1 MSPTA
6 RVKERIAELTRPTG
20 EEDLMAVDYPTPRF
34 SLSTTAAVAAA
45 ALACLGCLL
54 WWAVSSLGQG
64 SAQADFAA
72 LADDSA
78 PNGPASSGPVPSGSV
93 DARSTDDGAATSP
106 GSQPKSPKSPKHAA
120 VTRATVTGATVDA
133 GAYSAD
139 DIVVSVVGLVQ
150 NPGIMT
156 LPDGSRAADALS
168 VAGVLPEADLVRI
181 NHAELLSDGQ
191 QLVVLGPDDPAP
203 PVSGSATG
211 YAGAGSAGTGQGA
224 STGPISL
231 NTATVAE
238 LTALHGVGDA
248 TASAIIEFRESH
260 GGFASVEQLLEVT
273 GIGPAKFS
281 RLQDEV
287 TV

>member
-20 EEDLMAVDYPTPRF
+20 EEDLMAVDYPKPRF
-34 SLSTTAAVAAA
+34 SLSTTAVAAAA
-45 ALACLGCLL
+45 ALACLACLL

-72 LADDSA
+72 LADGSA
-78 PNGPASSGPVPSGSV
+78 PNGFV
-93 DARSTDDGAATSP
+93 DARSTDDAAATSQD
-106 GSQPKSPKSPKHAA
+106 SEPKSPKHAA
-120 VTRATVTGATVDA
+120 VTGAAAAGATVDA
-133 GAYSAD
+133 GAHSAD

-156 LPDGSRAADALS
+156 LPDGSRAADALA

-203 PVSGSATG
+203 PVSGNGTG
-211 YAGAGSAGTGQGA
+211 DIGAGSAGTGQGA
-224 STGPISL
+224 GTGPISL

-238 LTALHGVGDA
+238 LTALHGVGEA

-260 GGFASVEQLLEVT
+260 GGFASVDQLLEVT

>member
-1 MSPTA
+1 MSPTT

-20 EEDLMAVDYPTPRF
+20 EEDLMAVDYPQPRF

-54 WWAVSSLGQG
+54 WWAVSSLEHG
-64 SAQADFAA
+64 SAQADFVA

-78 PNGPASSGPVPSGSV
+78 PSGSASSGSVLSGSV
-93 DARSTDDGAATSP
+93 DARSTDDAAATSP
-106 GSQPKSPKSPKHAA
+106 DSEPKSPKHAA
-120 VTRATVTGATVDA
+120 VTGAAVDA
-133 GAYSAD
+133 YAHSAD

-156 LPDGSRAADALS
+156 LPDGSRAADALA

-191 QLVVLGPDDPAP
+191 QLVVLSPDDPAP
-203 PVSGSATG
+203 PVSGSGTG
-211 YAGAGSAGTGQGA
+211 DAGTGQSA
-224 STGPISL
+224 STRPISL

-260 GGFASVEQLLEVT
+260 GGFASVEQLVEVT

>member
-1 MSPTA
+1 MSPTT

-20 EEDLMAVDYPTPRF
+20 EEDLMAVDYPQPRF

-54 WWAVSSLGQG
+54 WWAVSSLEHG
-64 SAQADFAA
+64 SAQADFVA

-78 PNGPASSGPVPSGSV
+78 PSGSASSGSV
-93 DARSTDDGAATSP
+93 DARSTDDAAATSP
-106 GSQPKSPKSPKHAA
+106 DSEPKSPKHAA
-120 VTRATVTGATVDA
+120 VTGAAVDA
-133 GAYSAD
+133 YAHSAD

-156 LPDGSRAADALS
+156 LPDGSRAADALA

-203 PVSGSATG
+203 PVSGSGTG
-211 YAGAGSAGTGQGA
+211 DAGTGQSA
-224 STGPISL
+224 STRPISL

-260 GGFASVEQLLEVT
+260 GGFASVEQLVEVT

>member
-20 EEDLMAVDYPTPRF
+20 EEDLMAVDYPKPRF
-34 SLSTTAAVAAA
+34 SLSTAAAVAAA
-45 ALACLGCLL
+45 GLAFLGCLL

-64 SAQADFAA
+64 SGQADFAA
-72 LADDSA
+72 LAEDSA
-78 PNGPASSGPVPSGSV
+78 PSGS
-93 DARSTDDGAATSP
+93 AGASSTDDAHSTDDAAATSP
-106 GSQPKSPKSPKHAA
+106 GSEQKSPKHAA
-120 VTRATVTGATVDA
+120 VTGTVDA
-133 GAYSAD
+133 GAHSSD

-156 LPDGSRAADALS
+156 LPDGSRVGDARA

-191 QLVVLGPDDPAP
+191 QLVVVGPDDPAP
-203 PVSGSATG
+203 PVSGTGTSAG
-211 YAGAGSAGTGQGA
+211 GAGGGAGSAGVGQGA

-238 LTALHGVGDA
+238 LTALHGVGEA
-248 TASAIIEFRESH
+248 TASAIIEFRESN
-260 GGFASVEQLLEVT
+260 GGFASVEQLLEVS

>member
-20 EEDLMAVDYPTPRF
+20 EEDLMAVDYPKPRF

-45 ALACLGCLL
+45 GLAFFGCLL

-64 SAQADFAA
+64 SGQADFAA
-72 LADDSA
+72 LAEDSA
-78 PNGPASSGPVPSGSV
+78 PSGS
-93 DARSTDDGAATSP
+93 AGASSTDDAHSTDDAADTSP
-106 GSQPKSPKSPKHAA
+106 GSEQKSPKHAA
-120 VTRATVTGATVDA
+120 VTGTVDA
-133 GAYSAD
+133 GAHSSD

-156 LPDGSRAADALS
+156 LPDGSRAADALA

-191 QLVVLGPDDPAP
+191 QLVVVGPDDPAP
-203 PVSGSATG
+203 PVSGTGTSAG
-211 YAGAGSAGTGQGA
+211 GAGGGAASAGAGQGA

-238 LTALHGVGDA
+238 LTALHGVGEA
-248 TASAIIEFRESH
+248 TASAIIEFRESN
-260 GGFASVEQLLEVT
+260 GGFASVEQLLEVS

-281 RLQDEV
+281 RLQNEV

>member
-20 EEDLMAVDYPTPRF
+20 EEDLMAVDYPKPRF
-34 SLSTTAAVAAA
+34 SLSTTAVAAAA
-45 ALACLGCLL
+45 ALACLACLL

-72 LADDSA
+72 LADGSA
-78 PNGPASSGPVPSGSV
+78 PNGSV
-93 DARSTDDGAATSP
+93 DARSTDDATATSP
-106 GSQPKSPKSPKHAA
+106 DSEPKTPKHAA
-120 VTRATVTGATVDA
+120 VTGATVDA
-133 GAYSAD
+133 GAHSAD

-156 LPDGSRAADALS
+156 LPDGSRAADALA

-203 PVSGSATG
+203 PVSENGTG
-211 YAGAGSAGTGQGA
+211 DIGAGSAGTGQGA
-224 STGPISL
+224 GTGPISL

-238 LTALHGVGDA
+238 LTALHGVGEA

>member
-20 EEDLMAVDYPTPRF
+20 EEDLMAVDYPKPRF
-34 SLSTTAAVAAA
+34 SLSTAAAVAAA
-45 ALACLGCLL
+45 GLAFLGCLL

-64 SAQADFAA
+64 SGQADFAA
-72 LADDSA
+72 LAEDSA
-78 PNGPASSGPVPSGSV
+78 PSGS
-93 DARSTDDGAATSP
+93 AGASSTDDAHSTDDAAATSP
-106 GSQPKSPKSPKHAA
+106 GSEQKSPKHAA
-120 VTRATVTGATVDA
+120 VTGTVDA
-133 GAYSAD
+133 GAHSSD

-156 LPDGSRAADALS
+156 LPDGSRAADALA

-191 QLVVLGPDDPAP
+191 QLVVVGPDDPAP
-203 PVSGSATG
+203 PVSGTGTSAG
-211 YAGAGSAGTGQGA
+211 GAGGGAASAGAGQGA

-238 LTALHGVGDA
+238 LTALHGVGAA
-248 TASAIIEFRESH
+248 TASAIIEFRESN
-260 GGFASVEQLLEVT
+260 GGFASVEQLLEVS

>member
-20 EEDLMAVDYPTPRF
+20 EEDLMAVDYPKPRF
-34 SLSTTAAVAAA
+34 SLSTAAAVAAA
-45 ALACLGCLL
+45 GLAFLGCLL

-64 SAQADFAA
+64 SGQADFAA
-72 LADDSA
+72 LAEDSA
-78 PNGPASSGPVPSGSV
+78 PSGS
-93 DARSTDDGAATSP
+93 AGASSTDDAHSTDDAAATSP
-106 GSQPKSPKSPKHAA
+106 GSEQKSPKHAA
-120 VTRATVTGATVDA
+120 VTGTVDA
-133 GAYSAD
+133 GAHSSD

-156 LPDGSRAADALS
+156 LPDGSRAVDALA

-181 NHAELLSDGQ
+181 NHAELLRDGQ
-191 QLVVLGPDDPAP
+191 QLVVVGPDDPAP
-203 PVSGSATG
+203 PVSGSGTG
-211 YAGAGSAGTGQGA
+211 GTGGGAGSAGVGQGA

-238 LTALHGVGDA
+238 LTALHGVGEA
-248 TASAIIEFRESH
+248 TASAIIEFRESN
-260 GGFASVEQLLEVT
+260 GGFASVEQLLEVS

>member
-1 MSPTA
+1 
-6 RVKERIAELTRPTG
+6 
-20 EEDLMAVDYPTPRF
+20 MAVDYPKPRF
-34 SLSTTAAVAAA
+34 SLSTAAAVAAA
-45 ALACLGCLL
+45 GLAFLGCLL

-64 SAQADFAA
+64 SGQADFAA
-72 LADDSA
+72 LAEDSA
-78 PNGPASSGPVPSGSV
+78 PSGS
-93 DARSTDDGAATSP
+93 AGASSTDDAHSTDDAAATSP
-106 GSQPKSPKSPKHAA
+106 GSEQKSPKHAA
-120 VTRATVTGATVDA
+120 VTGTVDA
-133 GAYSAD
+133 GAHSSD

-156 LPDGSRAADALS
+156 LPDGSRAADALA

-181 NHAELLSDGQ
+181 NHAELLRDGQ
-191 QLVVLGPDDPAP
+191 QLVVVGPDDPAP
-203 PVSGSATG
+203 PVSGSGTG
-211 YAGAGSAGTGQGA
+211 GTGGGAGSAGVGQGA

-238 LTALHGVGDA
+238 LTALHGVGEA
-248 TASAIIEFRESH
+248 TASAIIEFRESN
-260 GGFASVEQLLEVT
+260 GGFASVEQLLEVS

>member
-20 EEDLMAVDYPTPRF
+20 EEDLMAVDYPKPRF
-34 SLSTTAAVAAA
+34 SLSTAAAVAAA
-45 ALACLGCLL
+45 GLAFLGCLL

-64 SAQADFAA
+64 SGQADFAA
-72 LADDSA
+72 LAEDSA
-78 PNGPASSGPVPSGSV
+78 PSGS
-93 DARSTDDGAATSP
+93 AGASSTDDAHSTDDAAATSP
-106 GSQPKSPKSPKHAA
+106 GSEQKSPKHAA
-120 VTRATVTGATVDA
+120 VTGTVDA
-133 GAYSAD
+133 GAHSSD

-156 LPDGSRAADALS
+156 LPDGSRAADALA

-181 NHAELLSDGQ
+181 NHAELLRDGQ
-191 QLVVLGPDDPAP
+191 QLVVVGPDDPAP
-203 PVSGSATG
+203 PVSGSGTG
-211 YAGAGSAGTGQGA
+211 GTGGGPGNAGAGQGA

-238 LTALHGVGDA
+238 LTALHGVGEA
-248 TASAIIEFRESH
+248 TASAIIEFRESN
-260 GGFASVEQLLEVT
+260 GGFASVEQLLEVS

>member
-1 MSPTA
+1 
-6 RVKERIAELTRPTG
+6 
-20 EEDLMAVDYPTPRF
+20 MAVDYPKPRF
-34 SLSTTAAVAAA
+34 SLSTAAAVAAA
-45 ALACLGCLL
+45 GLAFLGCLL

-64 SAQADFAA
+64 SGQADFAA
-72 LADDSA
+72 LAEDSA
-78 PNGPASSGPVPSGSV
+78 PSGS
-93 DARSTDDGAATSP
+93 AGASSTDDAHSTDDAAATSP
-106 GSQPKSPKSPKHAA
+106 GSEQKSPKHAA
-120 VTRATVTGATVDA
+120 VTGTVDA
-133 GAYSAD
+133 GAHSSD

-156 LPDGSRAADALS
+156 LPDGSRAADALA

-181 NHAELLSDGQ
+181 NHAELLRDGQ
-191 QLVVLGPDDPAP
+191 QLVVVGPDDPAP
-203 PVSGSATG
+203 PVSGSGTG
-211 YAGAGSAGTGQGA
+211 GTGGGAGNAGAGQGA

-238 LTALHGVGDA
+238 LTALHGVGEA
-248 TASAIIEFRESH
+248 TASAIIEFRESN
-260 GGFASVEQLLEVT
+260 GGFASVEQLLEVS

>member
-20 EEDLMAVDYPTPRF
+20 EEDLMAVDYPKPRF

-45 ALACLGCLL
+45 GLAFFGCLL

-64 SAQADFAA
+64 SGQADFAA
-72 LADDSA
+72 LAEDSA
-78 PNGPASSGPVPSGSV
+78 PSGS
-93 DARSTDDGAATSP
+93 AGASSTDDAHSTDDAADTSP
-106 GSQPKSPKSPKHAA
+106 GSEQKSPKHAA
-120 VTRATVTGATVDA
+120 VTGTVDA
-133 GAYSAD
+133 GAHSSD

-156 LPDGSRAADALS
+156 LPDGSRAADALA

-191 QLVVLGPDDPAP
+191 QLVVVGPDDPAP
-203 PVSGSATG
+203 PVSGTGTSAG
-211 YAGAGSAGTGQGA
+211 GAGGGAASAGAGQGA

-238 LTALHGVGDA
+238 LTALHGVGEA
-248 TASAIIEFRESH
+248 TASAIIEFRESN
-260 GGFASVEQLLEVT
+260 GGFASVEQLLEVS

>member
-54 WWAVSSLGQG
+54 WWAVISLGQG

-78 PNGPASSGPVPSGSV
+78 PNGPASSGSAPSGSVPSGSV
-93 DARSTDDGAATSP
+93 DARSTDDAAATSP
-106 GSQPKSPKSPKHAA
+106 GSKPKSPKHAA
-120 VTRATVTGATVDA
+120 VTRATVDA
-133 GAYSAD
+133 GAHSAD

-211 YAGAGSAGTGQGA
+211 DAGAGSAGTGQGA